1 MKPTSH
7 NAAGNKRAGVNDL
20 FSREFPVTDYSFQSL
35 TLDDYRGGRVI
46 THTRSFRNISN
57 NYFRNEARVS
67 FMAEAALF
75 GVIIATTIGPVLQSA
90 HAITDLVRAFAGV

>member
-7 NAAGNKRAGVNDL
+7 NAAGNKRVGVNDTR
-20 FSREFPVTDYSFQSL
+20 SRQFPFTDYSFQSL
-35 TLDDYRGGRVI
+35 TIDDYRGGRVR

-57 NYFRNEARVS
+57 NYFRSEARVN
-67 FMAEAALF
+67 FVAEATFF
-75 GVIIATTIGPVLQSA
+75 GLIIATTIWPMLQSA